1 MSSIIAVQM
10 YTLRDFIKTR
20 EGFVES
26 LGKISKIG
34 YRAVQLSAVGAMNG
48 ERPEVSATEA
58 RTLLDEHGL
67 SCVATHRGWDD
78 LIERTD
84 AEIEF
89 HQTLGCDYV
98 AIGGLPA
105 PYRQQGAEGYRHFV
119 ADAVPVIARLKE
131 VGIRFGYHNHDF
143 EFQRLAPGRTHY
155 DLLIEAEPG
164 LTLEIDVYWAV
175 HAGVNPIRLFER
187 GAGRVPVIHVKDK
200 EVVPGDGPVM
210 AAVGEGNL
218 DWDSIL
224 PACAAA
230 GVEVYAVEQ
239 DICRRDPFDC
249 LRSSYE
255 FLLERGVKR

>member
-1 MSSIIAVQM
+1 MSSTIAVQM
-10 YTLRDFIKTR
+10 YTLRDFTQTR
-20 EGFVES
+20 AGLKDS
-26 LGKISKIG
+26 LAKVSAIG

-48 ERPEVSATEA
+48 EHPEVSAQEA
-58 RTLLDEHGL
+58 RAMLDDHGL
-67 SCVATHRGWDD
+67 RCVATHRGWDD
-78 LIERTD
+78 LTGRTD
-84 AEIEF
+84 AEIAF

-98 AIGGLPA
+98 AIGGLPGS
-105 PYRQQGAEGYRHFV
+105 YRGQGADGYRRFV
-119 ADAVPVIARLKE
+119 EDAGPVIARLKAA
-131 VGIRFGYHNHDF
+131 GIRFGYHNHDF
-143 EFQRLAPGRTHY
+143 EFQRLEPGRTHF
-155 DLLIEAEPG
+155 DILIDAEPD
-164 LTLEIDVYWAV
+164 LTLEIDVYWAA

-187 GAGRVPVIHVKDK
+187 CGGRVPVIHVKDK

-218 DWDSIL
+218 DWAGIL

-255 FLLERGVKR
+255 FLSNRFKA